1 MELVEVQSTEVS
13 EKPKRGPKKKVV
25 TQSFAK
31 RTIDLDSAKAISLFK
46 EKVNK
51 KPFGRDIRDHEILA
65 FAITLLKPEHVSEL
79 QERSY
84 SEQDRLNMAHE
95 SYMKENG
102 KISLDQFIGKLI
114 RGEITSGSK
123 A

>member
-1 MELVEVQSTEVS
+1 MEQVESQNTEFA
-13 EKPKRGPKKKVV
+13 EKPKRGPKKKAI
-25 TQSFAK
+25 TQTFAK
-31 RTIDLDSAKAISLFK
+31 RAIDLDTAKLVFQFK

-51 KPFGRDIRDHEILA
+51 KPFGRPVRDYEILA
-65 FAITLLKPEHVSEL
+65 YAVRLLKPEHIVEI
-79 QERSY
+79 QEQTY

-95 SYMKENG
+95 NYMKDNG

-114 RGEITSGSK
+114 RGEITLGSK